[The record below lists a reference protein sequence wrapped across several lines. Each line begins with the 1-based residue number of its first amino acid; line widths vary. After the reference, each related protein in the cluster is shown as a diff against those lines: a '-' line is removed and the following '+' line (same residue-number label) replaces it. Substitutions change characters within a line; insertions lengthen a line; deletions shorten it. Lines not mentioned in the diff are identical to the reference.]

1 MANFFTTIGMEECM
15 YMHVPSILIW
25 PLWFKFSGDLILSS
39 INDRLVR
46 DKPLAVAMPPGGIL
60 ADEMGLGK
68 TVEVLACM
76 LIHTRTDLPPVKP
89 LPVVKEQIPT
99 EEVSSF

>member
-1 MANFFTTIGMEECM
+1 
-15 YMHVPSILIW
+15 
-25 PLWFKFSGDLILSS
+25 
-39 INDRLVR
+39 
-46 DKPLAVAMPPGGIL
+46 MPPGGIL

-76 LIHTRTDLPPVKP
+76 LIHTRTDLPPVQP